1 MTCNPTQE
9 KLKAIAALG
18 AGIVGTALVVFTGI
32 GIHYRNEVAKVEH
45 RYEAVF
51 IRMDEQLVV
60 EKEAN
65 RKDLQLIL
73 DRLARLE
80 AKVDETQQSKEN

>member
-9 KLKAIAALG
+9 KMKAIAALG
-18 AGIVGTALVVFTGI
+18 AGIVGTALVVFTGM

-45 RYEAVF
+45 RYESVF
-51 IRMDEQLVV
+51 IRMDEQLAV

-73 DRLARLE
+73 DRLSRMESKVGE
-80 AKVDETQQSKEN
+80 AQPSKED